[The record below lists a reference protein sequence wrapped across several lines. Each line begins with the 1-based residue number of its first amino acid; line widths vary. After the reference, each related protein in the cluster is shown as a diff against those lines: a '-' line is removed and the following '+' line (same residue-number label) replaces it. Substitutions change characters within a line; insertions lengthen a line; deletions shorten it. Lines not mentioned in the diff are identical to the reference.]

1 MLPIKIPEK
10 LSGLMKPKP
19 KPVFNKPLDT
29 ERQHHISRVLYAAL
43 LSLSIGLSAAVIS
56 LKAMTLSFIEDNRDT
71 GFSFET
77 GEPEPTILAALPRQL
92 YTAPAKLALI
102 AAVISVFVGL
112 GHLVYLV
119 IDWKAGRKVC
129 TSPLRIR
136 PSPISGHPQY

>member
-1 MLPIKIPEK
+1 MPPIKISEK
-10 LSGLMKPKP
+10 LSGLMKP

-102 AAVISVFVGL
+102 AAVISAFVGL

-119 IDWKAGRKVC
+119 IDWKTGRKVC
-129 TSPLRIR
+129 TPPFRIR
-136 PSPISGHPQY
+136 PLPTSGHSQY